1 MREDDLDRLD
11 IQILHALQADNT
23 RTATDLAAIVPLSP
37 SAILRR
43 IQGYRAEGLIASDVS
58 ILDPAALRERISVM
72 VMLQLDRHG
81 SQSLTA
87 LRAYLRDSPH
97 VQFAFEIAGAYDV
110 ACLMTFPNLAEFNR
124 VMEEEIVSQAA
135 VRRYETNLVKRRVKF
150 STAVALGA

>member
-11 IQILHALQADNT
+11 IQILNALQADNT
-23 RTATDLAAIVPLSP
+23 RTATELAAEVPLSP

-72 VMLQLDRHG
+72 VMLQLDHHG
-81 SQSLTA
+81 AQPLTG
-87 LRAYLRDSPH
+87 LRAYLRQSPH

-110 ACLMTFPNLAEFNR
+110 ACLMTFASLGEFNR
-124 VMEEEIVSQAA
+124 VLEEEIASQPA
-135 VRRYETNLVKRRVKF
+135 VRRYETNLIKRRVKF
-150 STAVALGA
+150 STAVPLGG